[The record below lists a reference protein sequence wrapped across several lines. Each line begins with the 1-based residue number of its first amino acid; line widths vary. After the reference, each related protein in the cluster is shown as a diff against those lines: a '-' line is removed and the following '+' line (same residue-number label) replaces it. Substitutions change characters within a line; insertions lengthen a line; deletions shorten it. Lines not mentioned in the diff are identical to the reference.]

1 MISYVKGILAEKA
14 KDRIVVESGMMGIGI
29 FVPMSVLEVLPPLGE
44 EVKIYTHLQVREDD
58 MSLYGFLSRS
68 DLEMFRQ
75 LLGVNGI
82 GPKGALGILSA
93 LRPEDLRLAGM
104 TGDAK
109 AISRAPGV
117 GAKTAQRIILDL
129 KDKVQAEDLLTPL
142 LDGSAAVSP
151 ATGNGLSG
159 NAAKE
164 AVEALVA
171 LGYTN
176 AEAVKAVKSAIRPG
190 VTTAELDRV
199 GFRGGIE
206 GIAEISGVF
215 VKQPMCRTFEIAGS

>member
-29 FVPMSVLEVLPPLGE
+29 FVPMSVLEALPPLGE
-44 EVKIYTHLQVREDD
+44 EVKIYTHLQEDD

-93 LRPEDLRLAGM
+93 LRPEDLRLAVM

-151 ATGNGLSG
+151 AAENGLSG
-159 NAAKE
+159 NAVKE

-176 AEAVKAVKSAIRPG
+176 AEAVKAVKSAN
-190 VTTAELDRV
+190 VTEEMDSEAVLKASLKYLA
-199 GFRGGIE
+199 FL
-206 GIAEISGVF
+206 
-215 VKQPMCRTFEIAGS
+215 

>member
-93 LRPEDLRLAGM
+93 LRPEELRLAVM
-104 TGDAK
+104 TGDA

-151 ATGNGLSG
+151 AAGNGLSG
-159 NAAKE
+159 NAVKE

-176 AEAVKAVKSAIRPG
+176 AEAVKAVKSAN
-190 VTTAELDRV
+190 VTEEMDSEAVLKASLKYLA
-199 GFRGGIE
+199 FL
-206 GIAEISGVF
+206 
-215 VKQPMCRTFEIAGS
+215 

>member
-1 MISYVKGILAEKA
+1 
-14 KDRIVVESGMMGIGI
+14 
-29 FVPMSVLEVLPPLGE
+29 
-44 EVKIYTHLQVREDD
+44 

-82 GPKGALGILSA
+82 VPKGALGILSA
-93 LRPEDLRLAGM
+93 LRPEDLRLAVM

-151 ATGNGLSG
+151 AAGNGLSG

-176 AEAVKAVKSAIRPG
+176 AEAVKAVKSAN
-190 VTTAELDRV
+190 VTEEMDSEAVLKASLKYLA
-199 GFRGGIE
+199 FL
-206 GIAEISGVF
+206 
-215 VKQPMCRTFEIAGS
+215 

>member
-93 LRPEDLRLAGM
+93 LRPEDLRLAVM

-151 ATGNGLSG
+151 AAGNGLSG

-176 AEAVKAVKSAIRPG
+176 AEEVKAVKSAN
-190 VTTAELDRV
+190 VTEEMDSEAVLKASLKYLAFLENNLCV
-199 GFRGGIE
+199 GHTKLLE
-206 GIAEISGVF
+206 H
-215 VKQPMCRTFEIAGS
+215 KK

>member
-93 LRPEDLRLAGM
+93 LRPEDLRLAVM
-104 TGDAK
+104 TEDAK

-151 ATGNGLSG
+151 AAGNGLSG

-176 AEAVKAVKSAIRPG
+176 AKAVKAVKSAN
-190 VTTAELDRV
+190 VTEEMDSEAVLKASLKYLA
-199 GFRGGIE
+199 FL
-206 GIAEISGVF
+206 
-215 VKQPMCRTFEIAGS
+215 

>member
-1 MISYVKGILAEKA
+1 
-14 KDRIVVESGMMGIGI
+14 
-29 FVPMSVLEVLPPLGE
+29 
-44 EVKIYTHLQVREDD
+44 

-82 GPKGALGILSA
+82 GAKGALGILSA
-93 LRPEDLRLAGM
+93 LRPEDLRLAVM

-151 ATGNGLSG
+151 AAENGLSG
-159 NAAKE
+159 NAVKE

-176 AEAVKAVKSAIRPG
+176 AEAVKAVKSAN
-190 VTTAELDRV
+190 VTEEMDSEAVLK
-199 GFRGGIE
+199 
-206 GIAEISGVF
+206 ASL
-215 VKQPMCRTFEIAGS
+215 KYLALL

>member
-93 LRPEDLRLAGM
+93 LRPEDLRLAVM

-109 AISRAPGV
+109 AISRSPGV

-142 LDGSAAVSP
+142 LDGSAAAGCGERAFRQCGEGSRGG
-151 ATGNGLSG
+151 AG
-159 NAAKE
+159 NAGIYE
-164 AVEALVA
+164 CRGSE
-171 LGYTN
+171 GGQ
-176 AEAVKAVKSAIRPG
+176 ERQCDG
-190 VTTAELDRV
+190 RD

>member
-93 LRPEDLRLAGM
+93 LRPEDLRLAVM

-117 GAKTAQRIILDL
+117 GA

-151 ATGNGLSG
+151 AAGNGLSG
-159 NAAKE
+159 NAVKE

-176 AEAVKAVKSAIRPG
+176 AEAVKAVKSAN
-190 VTTAELDRV
+190 VTEEMDSEAVLKASLKYLA
-199 GFRGGIE
+199 FL
-206 GIAEISGVF
+206 
-215 VKQPMCRTFEIAGS
+215 

>member
-1 MISYVKGILAEKA
+1 MIAYIRGTLAYTEPEEGVA
-14 KDRIVVESGMMGIGI
+14 VLESGGIGYRI
-29 FVPMSVLEVLPPLGE
+29 LLSGRDLDLLPPVGE
-44 EVKIYTHLQVREDD
+44 ELRLYTHLQVREDD

-93 LRPEDLRLAGM
+93 LRPEDLRLAVM

-151 ATGNGLSG
+151 AAGNGLSG

-176 AEAVKAVKSAIRPG
+176 AEAVKAVKSAN
-190 VTTAELDRV
+190 VTEEMDSEAVLKASLKYLA
-199 GFRGGIE
+199 FL
-206 GIAEISGVF
+206 
-215 VKQPMCRTFEIAGS
+215 

>member
-93 LRPEDLRLAGM
+93 LRPEDLRLAVM

-129 KDKVQAEDLLTPL
+129 KDK
-142 LDGSAAVSP
+142 GSADTAVRWQCGGFAGCGKRAFRQCSEGSRGG
-151 ATGNGLSG
+151 AGGAG
-159 NAAKE
+159 IYE
-164 AVEALVA
+164 CRGGE
-171 LGYTN
+171 GGQ
-176 AEAVKAVKSAIRPG
+176 ERQCDG
-190 VTTAELDRV
+190 RD

>member
-44 EVKIYTHLQVREDD
+44 EVKIYTHLQVR
-58 MSLYGFLSRS
+58 

-93 LRPEDLRLAGM
+93 LRPEDLRLAVM

-151 ATGNGLSG
+151 AAGNGLSG

-176 AEAVKAVKSAIRPG
+176 AEAVKAVKSAN
-190 VTTAELDRV
+190 VTEEMDSEAVLKASLKYLA
-199 GFRGGIE
+199 FL
-206 GIAEISGVF
+206 
-215 VKQPMCRTFEIAGS
+215 

>member
-93 LRPEDLRLAGM
+93 LRPEDLRLAVM

-142 LDGSAAVSP
+142 LDGS
-151 ATGNGLSG
+151 GNGLSG
-159 NAAKE
+159 NAVKE

-176 AEAVKAVKSAIRPG
+176 AEAVKAVKSAN
-190 VTTAELDRV
+190 VTEEMDSEAVLKASLKYLA
-199 GFRGGIE
+199 FL
-206 GIAEISGVF
+206 
-215 VKQPMCRTFEIAGS
+215 

>member
-58 MSLYGFLSRS
+58 M
-68 DLEMFRQ
+68 EMFRQ

-93 LRPEDLRLAGM
+93 LRPEDLRLAVM

-151 ATGNGLSG
+151 AAENGLSG
-159 NAAKE
+159 NAVKE

-176 AEAVKAVKSAIRPG
+176 AEAVKAVKSAN
-190 VTTAELDRV
+190 VTEEMDSEAVLKASLKYLA
-199 GFRGGIE
+199 FL
-206 GIAEISGVF
+206 
-215 VKQPMCRTFEIAGS
+215 

>member
-93 LRPEDLRLAGM
+93 LRPEELRLAVM

-109 AISRAPGV
+109 AISRAPGD

-142 LDGSAAVSP
+142 YECRGGEGGQERQCDG
-151 ATGNGLSG
+151 
-159 NAAKE
+159 
-164 AVEALVA
+164 
-171 LGYTN
+171 
-176 AEAVKAVKSAIRPG
+176 R
-190 VTTAELDRV
+190 D

>member
-29 FVPMSVLEVLPPLGE
+29 FVPMSVLDVLPPLGE

-75 LLGVNGI
+75 LLG
-82 GPKGALGILSA
+82 
-93 LRPEDLRLAGM
+93 LRPEDLRLAVM
-104 TGDAK
+104 TGDVK

-151 ATGNGLSG
+151 AAGNGLSG
-159 NAAKE
+159 NAVKE

-176 AEAVKAVKSAIRPG
+176 AEAVKAVKSAN
-190 VTTAELDRV
+190 VTEEMDSEAVLKASLKYLA
-199 GFRGGIE
+199 FL
-206 GIAEISGVF
+206 
-215 VKQPMCRTFEIAGS
+215 

>member
-93 LRPEDLRLAGM
+93 LRPEDLRLAVM

-117 GAKTAQRIILDL
+117 GAKTAQRNILK

-151 ATGNGLSG
+151 AAGNGLSG
-159 NAAKE
+159 NAVKE

-176 AEAVKAVKSAIRPG
+176 AEAVKAVKSAN
-190 VTTAELDRV
+190 VTEEMDSEAVLKASLKYLA
-199 GFRGGIE
+199 FL
-206 GIAEISGVF
+206 
-215 VKQPMCRTFEIAGS
+215 

>member
-82 GPKGALGILSA
+82 GSASCGYDWGCEGDLSC
-93 LRPEDLRLAGM
+93 
-104 TGDAK
+104 TGRWGKDGTADH
-109 AISRAPGV
+109 SR
-117 GAKTAQRIILDL
+117 
-129 KDKVQAEDLLTPL
+129 
-142 LDGSAAVSP
+142 
-151 ATGNGLSG
+151 
-159 NAAKE
+159 
-164 AVEALVA
+164 
-171 LGYTN
+171 
-176 AEAVKAVKSAIRPG
+176 
-190 VTTAELDRV
+190 
-199 GFRGGIE
+199 FE
-206 GIAEISGVF
+206 G
-215 VKQPMCRTFEIAGS
+215 

>member
-1 MISYVKGILAEKA
+1 MISRLRGTLI
-14 KDRIVVESGMMGIGI
+14 ESSFTEALIECAGVGY
-29 FVPMSVLEVLPPLGE
+29 SVNIPLCTYDKLPQPGNEAVLHTVL
-44 EVKIYTHLQVREDD
+44 IVREDD

-93 LRPEDLRLAGM
+93 LRPEELRLAVM

-151 ATGNGLSG
+151 AAGNGLSG
-159 NAAKE
+159 NAVKE

-176 AEAVKAVKSAIRPG
+176 AEAVKAVKSAN
-190 VTTAELDRV
+190 VTEEMDSEAVLKASLKYLA
-199 GFRGGIE
+199 FL
-206 GIAEISGVF
+206 
-215 VKQPMCRTFEIAGS
+215 

>member
-82 GPKGALGILSA
+82 GPKGALGILST
-93 LRPEDLRLAGM
+93 LRPEDLRLAVM

-142 LDGSAAVSP
+142 LDGSSP
-151 ATGNGLSG
+151 AAGNGLSG
-159 NAAKE
+159 NAVKE

-176 AEAVKAVKSAIRPG
+176 AEAVKAVKSAN
-190 VTTAELDRV
+190 VTEEMDSEAVLKASLKYLA
-199 GFRGGIE
+199 FL
-206 GIAEISGVF
+206 
-215 VKQPMCRTFEIAGS
+215 

>member
-93 LRPEDLRLAGM
+93 LRPEDLRLAVM

-129 KDKVQAEDLLTPL
+129 KDKVQAEDLAMIEAEKKRQEAEEQARL
-142 LDGSAAVSP
+142 L
-151 ATGNGLSG
+151 
-159 NAAKE
+159 KE
-164 AVEALVA
+164 QQEAEEREKEE
-171 LGYTN
+171 
-176 AEAVKAVKSAIRPG
+176 AE
-190 VTTAELDRV
+190 
-199 GFRGGIE
+199 
-206 GIAEISGVF
+206 
-215 VKQPMCRTFEIAGS
+215 KQVDQTEQTEQA

>member
-93 LRPEDLRLAGM
+93 LRPEDLRLAVM

-151 ATGNGLSG
+151 AAGNGVGIISQF
-159 NAAKE
+159 
-164 AVEALVA
+164 VPRMMSV
-171 LGYTN
+171 GYTN
-176 AEAVKAVKSAIRPG
+176 AEAVKAVKSAN
-190 VTTAELDRV
+190 VTEEMDSEAVLKASLKYLA
-199 GFRGGIE
+199 FL
-206 GIAEISGVF
+206 
-215 VKQPMCRTFEIAGS
+215 